1 MLPDCIRLRIIIKI
15 FKILTKGIRFFYNV
29 YIEAIA
35 NTYCLYVKISV
46 PFGDDIPVGP
56 VPAFQPYFTK
66 NNLMMAGCRRKVSI
80 FKQPEGSYMGKKDT
94 YTRPFMANK
103 ERFAELINVHIYQ
116 GKDFVKPEMLKRLRG
131 GYPALSSATGE
142 KVRDILME
150 QENPRMRYGM
160 ELETG
165 IDYGMPERIMLY
177 DAGEYEKQ
185 IRERNRDKRSRGE
198 GQSYTEKK
206 SRMEKGERFIP
217 VITIVLYLGEGK
229 WQAPQRMKG
238 MLEID
243 SEMPECAE
251 RFIQDYKIQV
261 VDADFVDPKDYRT
274 DLKEFFMALQCRNNR
289 KKLRAL
295 LQSDE
300 FQHLEQETEM
310 AIAVNLNLKP
320 IITKMEEEE
329 ISMCKAFEE
338 LMIEQEEL
346 GMEKGDA
353 VRIIKSVE
361 HVIDNLKVTLAEA
374 CGIIG
379 VTPEEFERAKAL

>member
-1 MLPDCIRLRIIIKI
+1 
-15 FKILTKGIRFFYNV
+15 
-29 YIEAIA
+29 
-35 NTYCLYVKISV
+35 
-46 PFGDDIPVGP
+46 
-56 VPAFQPYFTK
+56 
-66 NNLMMAGCRRKVSI
+66 
-80 FKQPEGSYMGKKDT
+80 MGKKDT

-116 GKDFVKPEMLKRLRG
+116 GRDFVKPEMLKRLRG
-131 GYPALSSATGE
+131 GYPALSSATEE

-165 IDYGMPERIMLY
+165 IDYGMREC
-177 DAGEYEKQ
+177 AG
-185 IRERNRDKRSRGE
+185 
-198 GQSYTEKK
+198 
-206 SRMEKGERFIP
+206 RFI
-217 VITIVLYLGEGK
+217 
-229 WQAPQRMKG
+229 R
-238 MLEID
+238 
-243 SEMPECAE
+243 
-251 RFIQDYKIQV
+251 DYGIQV
-261 VDADFVDPKDYRT
+261 VEADFVNPEDYRT
-274 DLKEFFMALQCRNNR
+274 DLKEFFMALQCRNDG

-300 FQHLEQETEM
+300 FQHLEHETEM

-346 GMEKGDA
+346 GMEKGMEKGDA
-353 VRIIKSVE
+353 VRIIKSVD

-379 VTPEEFERAKAL
+379 VTPEEFEKAKALS

>member
-1 MLPDCIRLRIIIKI
+1 M
-15 FKILTKGIRFFYNV
+15 
-29 YIEAIA
+29 
-35 NTYCLYVKISV
+35 KISV
-46 PFGDDIPVGP
+46 PFGNDIPVSP

-66 NNLMMAGCRRKVSI
+66 NNLIMAGYRKG
-80 FKQPEGSYMGKKDT
+80 FPGLLQPERSYMGKKDT

-116 GKDFVKPEMLKRLRG
+116 GKDFVKPEMLKKLRG
-131 GYPALSSATGE
+131 GYPALASATGE

-150 QENPRMRYGM
+150 QESPRMRYGM

-177 DAGEYEKQ
+177 DTGEYEEQ
-185 IRERNRDKRSRGE
+185 IRERNKNKRSKGE
-198 GQSYTEKK
+198 NQSYTEKK
-206 SRMEKGERFIP
+206 SRMKMGERFVP

-229 WQAPQRMKG
+229 WDASQRLTE
-238 MLEID
+238 MLEI
-243 SEMPECAE
+243 SSKVQKYAG
-251 RFIQDYKIQV
+251 RFIQDYGIQV
-261 VDADFVDPKDYRT
+261 VEADFVNPEAYRT
-274 DLKEFFMALQCRNNR
+274 DLKEFFMALQCRNDR

-300 FQHLEQETEM
+300 FQHLEHETEM

-353 VRIIKSVE
+353 DRLIKSVE
-361 HVIDNLKVTLAEA
+361 HVIDKLKVSLSDA

-379 VTPEEFERAKAL
+379 VTTEEFERAKCIK